1 MRIDIPDYLLKR
13 MARNYLLL
21 ATNGTFDNRNIKVAN
36 AVRLAKRDVAT
47 VERYI
52 TKTKVNGNQNSD
64 KGRSF

>member
-1 MRIDIPDYLLKR
+1 MKISVPDYLLKR
-13 MARNYLLL
+13 IVRNYQLL
-21 ATNGTFDNRNIKVAN
+21 ATSGTFNNRNIKVAN

-52 TKTKVNGNQNSD
+52 TKAKVNGSHNSD